1 MLKLLEF
8 LCLAFVKQLRIKA
21 GRRIRQQGRCGWG
34 GSSSPPA
41 RTRHSSKS
49 NQSCKSIT
57 HGASESINV
66 EPEEN
71 VASHAP
77 SDMASVSRGA
87 DGGVGPADH
96 SFGVAPASVDPEPAA
111 AAVPAPVVL
120 LLQQSLHLT
129 C

>member
-1 MLKLLEF
+1 MDG
-8 LCLAFVKQLRIKA
+8 A
-21 GRRIRQQGRCGWG
+21 GRQVHQPELVI
-34 GSSSPPA
+34 PPRA
-41 RTRHSSKS
+41 INRANRSHMVP
-49 NQSCKSIT
+49 
-57 HGASESINV
+57 SESINV